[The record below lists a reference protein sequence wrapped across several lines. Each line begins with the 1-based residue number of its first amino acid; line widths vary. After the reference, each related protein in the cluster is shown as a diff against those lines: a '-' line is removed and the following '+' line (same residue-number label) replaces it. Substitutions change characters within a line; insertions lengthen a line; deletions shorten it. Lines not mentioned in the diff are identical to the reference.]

1 MQFKKFRVSLS
12 WILVILASTGLA
24 LLPTSQANAQT
35 PQYKE
40 GDRVEVDTLEAL
52 SPANAK
58 WKKGTI
64 ITVDT
69 SLNMVYTVQVD
80 PLPGKLTEIVHIP
93 IRPYADGWLRPL
105 GGAAPKIETD
115 KLGVDANNTVM
126 ADRELLDCKNLKQ
139 PPARNG
145 QPLPA
150 ALARKLIQCLV
161 ERPADPGSD
170 GARKMN
176 ISEFAPVAP
185 RRWNP
190 RYDTAFAGTAN
201 SLVYPVRV
209 KWTQTTFYRTSNDII
224 ANKEQMFTCYVEV
237 DKWYC
242 GYSIV
247 LKEGEKK
254 RVQVK

>member
-1 MQFKKFRVSLS
+1 MQFKRVRVLIPG
-12 WILVILASTGLA
+12 ILIAFAAGAVA
-24 LLPTSQANAQT
+24 LLATPANAQN
-35 PQYKE
+35 PKYKE
-40 GDRVEVDTLEAL
+40 GDRVEVDTIEATN
-52 SPANAK
+52 PANANF
-58 WKKGTI
+58 KKGTI
-64 ITVDT
+64 TKVDL

-80 PLPGKLTEIVHIP
+80 PLPGQLPEIVHVP
-93 IRPYADGWLRPL
+93 IRPYAEGWLRPL
-105 GGAAPKIETD
+105 GGAAPKIETN
-115 KLGVDANNTVM
+115 KLGVDENNTVI

-145 QPLPA
+145 QPLPS

-161 ERPADPGSD
+161 ERPAEPGSD
-170 GARKMN
+170 GARKMD
-176 ISEFAPVAP
+176 ISEFAPGAP

-190 RYDTAFAGTAN
+190 REDTAFAGTAN

-224 ANKEQMFTCYVEV
+224 ADKEQMFTCYVEV

-247 LKEGEKK
+247 IKEGEKQ
-254 RVQVK
+254 RIQVK